1 MDSSREVFNAVV
13 MNNKIKGS
21 TRKEVV
27 SRRQLGREEEDV
39 DNLAEALLKNFH
51 NSLNMEREELL
62 KRLHERKARGV

>member
-1 MDSSREVFNAVV
+1 MDSSREVLNAVV

-39 DNLAEALLKNFH
+39 DNLAEAFLKNFH

>member
-13 MNNKIKGS
+13 MNKGS
-21 TRKEVV
+21 TRKEVL
-27 SRRQLGREEEDV
+27 SRRQIGREEEDV
-39 DNLAEALLKNFH
+39 DNLAEAFLKNFH

>member
-1 MDSSREVFNAVV
+1 MDSSREVFNTVV
-13 MNNKIKGS
+13 MNKGS
-21 TRKEVV
+21 TRKEVL

-39 DNLAEALLKNFH
+39 DNLAEAFLKNFH